1 MRKLLFL
8 VLSLYTLV
16 SAAETIDKE
25 TNSALDYMSQGYMQ
39 YGFDKLK
46 KIATANGIAAQYY
59 VAACYEHGLIVEKN
73 QMEAFKMYRKAA
85 ERGLPDAMYRL
96 AFFYKNGI
104 AVTQNSSKEAE
115 WLSRYNQ
122 KGGKN
127 ILSDIQPFYREGL
140 NSPQNFA
147 LNPNKTNEN
156 SQNLMAQ
163 NNNLQTINNITII
176 QQVHTEANNS
186 QAQRNEQPQEEKK
199 KSDVDEDIPIAQG
212 GGENTFVAIIANEN
226 YQEVADVPF
235 AVNDGETFKE
245 YCIKALG
252 IAEDHIRMVKNGTL
266 NNIQRQIAWLD
277 NVMQAYNG
285 EGKLIFYYAGH
296 GIPDEKEKSAYLL
309 PVDGVGND
317 PSTGYSLDQ
326 LYKTLGQMPAQ
337 SSIVIM
343 DACFSGAKRDGGM
356 LASARGVAI
365 KPKPQEPKGNM
376 FILSAAQGDETAYPY
391 QEKGHGMFTY
401 YLLKGLQNSKGDIS
415 LGELSEYII
424 DNVRKQSIVKN
435 GKSQTP
441 CVSASGALQDSW
453 KTLKLR

>member
-1 MRKLLFL
+1 MNRRILFI
-8 VLSLYTLV
+8 VLGLAINL
-16 SAAETIDKE
+16 
-25 TNSALDYMSQGYMQ
+25 NL
-39 YGFDKLK
+39 
-46 KIATANGIAAQYY
+46 AAQNKM
-59 VAACYEHGLIVEKN
+59 VRIDRSAKTPTQVWTLKSIHMRLFTTICKWEILCSSPSEKI
-73 QMEAFKMYRKAA
+73 QIP
-85 ERGLPDAMYRL
+85 LDAYIEDCETHKR
-96 AFFYKNGI
+96 YP
-104 AVTQNSSKEAE
+104 
-115 WLSRYNQ
+115 LS
-122 KGGKN
+122 
-127 ILSDIQPFYREGL
+127 IQPKSTLSQSYNSKNMYEAVFQGMPQNVRRVNIVSSMFSLNNIDL
-140 NSPQNFA
+140 NSERSNVASQSTKESTIEESRDRSISSANES
-147 LNPNKTNEN
+147 LSNPSIRIRCDIDINIPESKQRQEN
-156 SQNLMAQ
+156 
-163 NNNLQTINNITII
+163 
-176 QQVHTEANNS
+176 V
-186 QAQRNEQPQEEKK
+186 
-199 KSDVDEDIPIAQG
+199 
-212 GGENTFVAIIANEN
+212 FVVIIANEN
-226 YQEVADVPF
+226 YQEVAEVPY
-235 AVNDGETFKE
+235 AINDGTTFKE

-252 IAEDHIRMVKNGTL
+252 IPDDHIHFIKNATL
-266 NNIQRQIAWLD
+266 NNIQRQIAWLEK
-277 NVMQAYNG
+277 VMAAYNG

-441 CVSASGALQDSW
+441 CVSASGALKDSW